1 MAAPFQTWTAGE
13 PYLNLHCGL
22 GEGPYYEKA
31 ANVLRFVDIKK
42 KQVHFVDL
50 DRGPESLRTVQLDVP
65 VGVTADIAGVDPA
78 DRILVGLKYGVAVL
92 DVATGRY
99 EYVAKLH
106 DTDNERLRANDG
118 AVDPHGRFWLGS
130 MTDFGLGDFQA
141 EGALHRFDGKSA
153 REEVLS
159 DLLIPNSV
167 GWSPDGR
174 TMYFTHSTDRK
185 VYAWDYDPTSGAVS
199 NRRVFY
205 AHDGAGEPDGF
216 RVDADGNL
224 WHAVYNEGRVLKISS
239 AGELV
244 GEVRV
249 PTLAVTCV
257 QFVGTALFI
266 TTAQLGEDDEATDE
280 QRALGGALFRVDVG
294 AKGLDPFEFKL

>member
-1 MAAPFQTWTAGE
+1 MAPFQTWTAGE

-22 GEGPYYEKA
+22 AEGPYHEKE

-42 KQVHFVDL
+42 KQVHFVNL

-92 DVATGRY
+92 DVATGQY

-141 EGALHRFDGKSA
+141 EGTVRSCYFWVVFFFFRGRRGGRRVEGWRSTTTPLVACASYSLRH
-153 REEVLS
+153 VL
-159 DLLIPNSV
+159 
-167 GWSPDGR
+167 
-174 TMYFTHSTDRK
+174 THSFPGS
-185 VYAWDYDPTSGAVS
+185 PTPSLTYS
-199 NRRVFY
+199 LT
-205 AHDGAGEPDGF
+205 H
-216 RVDADGNL
+216 
-224 WHAVYNEGRVLKISS
+224 
-239 AGELV
+239 
-244 GEVRV
+244 
-249 PTLAVTCV
+249 
-257 QFVGTALFI
+257 
-266 TTAQLGEDDEATDE
+266 
-280 QRALGGALFRVDVG
+280 
-294 AKGLDPFEFKL
+294 